1 MRKPNTK
8 KPTRFASYLR
18 CSTDD
23 QSFGDFTTIDTQR
36 AINAEHIEQ
45 LGGELVAEY
54 NDEGRTG
61 TNLSRKEWKRM
72 LADAGTKRF
81 DAVVVTYMS
90 RLARGQAYYVAEY
103 LLGESKV
110 SVEMVKEKFSPD
122 MIGQM
127 HKQMTIMMDG
137 NYPLQ
142 VSRWTK
148 TKQAEMVRMGY
159 HTGGNCPYGYMTET
173 VPGMQATVLAS
184 GKVKPA
190 PKRLIPHPDEA
201 HHVRRAFEIFAHGRS
216 ISDAQKHLRAVDP
229 TRRWPSTL
237 VRYLLTNEKYRGVQ
251 RFGEQVNFAAHEAII
266 SEQLW
271 DATQLLLSAP
281 ERQIDPVAEGRVRGR
296 EKDPVAYWLRGLVFC
311 SCGSRMTPAEATGRG
326 GRVPYY
332 ECIQAAKN
340 GKACET
346 KRVNAN
352 SLHAAVIG
360 EIVQCSMHP
369 SRLIRMWEDAAKK
382 IPQPTEAR
390 EELGRVRRNLRET
403 QKKSARVVE
412 AIKQAGALP
421 ALVSEVRQLEEL
433 AASQTA
439 RISELENSQV
449 CRTMSRPDAAKIA
462 AVWTDLLDLWEDMTN
477 EERTR
482 LLRLVVHRIEV
493 QKGSGVTWLC
503 LAAHQMTPL
512 DPANSQELDGMFTYR
527 DRRSAADASLL
538 NNITTGF
545 ALLAS
550 FHSIPPFRR
559 RSGNDNQNALVK
571 HLRFGLAKNTPALS
585 LAAQQESTDHRTVL
599 RQHNT
604 Q

>member
-1 MRKPNTK
+1 MK
-8 KPTRFASYLR
+8 KPPQKPRRFASYLR

-36 AINAEHIEQ
+36 SINAEHIAQ

-61 TNLSRKEWKRM
+61 TNLSRKEWKRL

-148 TKQAEMVRMGY
+148 TKQSEMVRMGY
-159 HTGGNCPYGYMTET
+159 HTGGTRPYGYTTET
-173 VPGMQATVLAS
+173 VPGMQETVLAS

-190 PKRLIPHPDEA
+190 PRRMIPCPSEA
-201 HHVRRAFEIFAHGRS
+201 PHVKRAFEIFISSRS
-216 ISDAQKHLRAVDP
+216 IADAQKHLRSVDT
-229 TRRWPSTL
+229 TRRWPMTL

-251 RFGEQVNFAAHEAII
+251 RFGEQVNPSSHEAII

-271 DATQLLLSAP
+271 DAAQLLLATPS
-281 ERQIDPVAEGRVRGR
+281 RQIDPVADGNKKGR
-296 EKDPVAYWLRGLVFC
+296 EKDPVAYWLRGIVFC
-311 SCGSRMTPAEATGRG
+311 SCGSRMTPSEATGRG

-332 ECIQAAKN
+332 ECIQAQKN
-340 GKACET
+340 GQSCPT

-352 SLHAAVIG
+352 ALHCAVIG
-360 EIVQCSMHP
+360 EIVQCAAHP
-369 SRLIRMWEDAAKK
+369 TRLIRHWEEAARK
-382 IPQPTEAR
+382 IPQPIEAR

-403 QKKSARVVE
+403 QKKQGRIVE

-421 ALVSEVRQLEEL
+421 ALVSEVRQLEDL
-433 AASQTA
+433 ATSQSA
-439 RISELENSQV
+439 KILELENSQV

-462 AVWTDLLDLWEDMTN
+462 ALWNDLLDLWEDMTD

-482 LLRLVVHRIEV
+482 LLRLVVHRVEV
-493 QKGSGVTWLC
+493 QKGKGTTWLC
-503 LAAHQMTPL
+503 LAAHQMVPL
-512 DPANSQELDGMFTYR
+512 DPAISQELDGMFTYR
-527 DRRSAADASLL
+527 DRRSAGEGLE
-538 NNITTGF
+538 
-545 ALLAS
+545 
-550 FHSIPPFRR
+550 PPT
-559 RSGNDNQNALVK
+559 
-571 HLRFGLAKNTPALS
+571 FGL
-585 LAAQQESTDHRTVL
+585 
-599 RQHNT
+599 
-604 Q
+604 